1 MTWEKITVFNTSAPF
16 GIESSGAIYYLKV
29 LLDENHD
36 FIRDRLE
43 FIEKEE
49 MKKLGNFP
57 IVSNIRKLKDG
68 KDILRIRI
76 KTFKNRKLIK
86 MNYDKKSNKE
96 DYLMTIDELHIDTKI
111 NVKFSIGN
119 GYIFQIDG
127 ENKFGL
133 NITVDEVTIL

>member
-1 MTWEKITVFNTSAPF
+1 MLEEIVISAKKT
-16 GIESSGAIYYLKV
+16 IERAENSDNLQQIKV
-29 LLDENHD
+29 LYLGKSG
-36 FIRDRLE
+36 FIT
-43 FIEKEE
+43 EE

-68 KDILRIRI
+68 KDILRVRI